1 MDPTRVMLVDDSD
14 IFLRT
19 AVKFLEQHE
28 ELAVVGT
35 ARSGREALDQAP
47 QLKPDVIL
55 LDLRMPDLTGF
66 EVLPQLRAMLPTAGI
81 IVLTLYA
88 FEGYRQVALA
98 NGADEFIPKDKL
110 LTDLLPAIKRIVQIK
125 GRNS

>member
-1 MDPTRVMLVDDSD
+1 MLVDESEA
-14 IFLRT
+14 FLRV
-19 AVKFLEQHE
+19 AGEFLEQHE

-55 LDLRMPDLTGF
+55 LDLKMPDLTGF

-81 IVLTLYA
+81 IILTLYD

-98 NGADEFIPKDKL
+98 NGADEFIPKDEL
-110 LTDLLPAIKRIVQIK
+110 FTDLLPAIKRIAHIK
-125 GRNS
+125 GCNS

>member
-1 MDPTRVMLVDDSD
+1 MMLVDDGEA
-14 IFLRT
+14 FLRA
-19 AVKFLEQHE
+19 AVEFLEQYE
-28 ELAVVGT
+28 KLAVVAT

-47 QLKPDVIL
+47 RLQPDVVL
-55 LDLRMPDLTGF
+55 LDLKMPDLTGF
-66 EVLPQLRAMLPTAGI
+66 EILLQLRAMLPRAGI
-81 IVLTLYA
+81 IILTLYD

-110 LTDLLPAIKRIVQIK
+110 LTDLLPAIERIAQIK